1 MHMSE
6 NEFQK
11 KIQDL
16 PQFNEELYNR
26 LHNSKKYGY
35 NWLDIYNKYHIHD
48 PRVIKVLRIEDDVV
62 VMEKLTGFTLDDTQK
77 LRQLSIEQRR
87 YIVNEV
93 MDIYNK
99 QFQFKNS
106 ILGPRDIWAH
116 GDFFLQNLMYSDG
129 QVRLIDPESFGKRSL
144 ELQETNMRYGKF
156 FETLTKL
163 MCFLNESYGD

>member
-1 MHMSE
+1 
-6 NEFQK
+6 
-11 KIQDL
+11 
-16 PQFNEELYNR
+16 
-26 LHNSKKYGY
+26 
-35 NWLDIYNKYHIHD
+35 
-48 PRVIKVLRIEDDVV
+48 
-62 VMEKLTGFTLDDTQK
+62 MEKLTGFTLDDTQK

>member
-1 MHMSE
+1 MSN
-6 NEFQK
+6 NEFHK

-26 LHNSKKYGY
+26 LHNSKEYGY
-35 NWLDIYNKYHIHD
+35 NWLDIYNKYHIYD
-48 PRVIKVLRIEDDVV
+48 PRV
-62 VMEKLTGFTLDDTQK
+62 
-77 LRQLSIEQRR
+77 
-87 YIVNEV
+87 NEV
-93 MDIYNK
+93 IDIYNK
-99 QFQFKNS
+99 QFQFKDS

-129 QVRLIDPESFGKRSL
+129 QVRLIDPESFGRRSL

-163 MCFLNESYGD
+163 MCFLNQSYGD